1 MKRLVL
7 PQTVFDDLAAGR
19 GGPQAGRLFVS
30 AARGR
35 HLVLL
40 KAVADATPSETAKD
54 AFRALARMHQAA
66 PDRVDPV
73 IRYPAVG
80 AWALA
85 TLRAQ
90 NAGGAAQALPGGG
103 DAQALH
109 AGGDA
114 QALPGG
120 GDAQALGTGGDAQVL
135 YGGGDAQALNGGG
148 DAQALY
154 GDADAQAL
162 YAGGGAHSD
171 RMAALA
177 AAAAVR
183 AGLPYE
189 TTLATGHGGLLLPSL
204 GRALVDG
211 PECRIEVGPDGAR
224 VTGAR
229 RRVEIPADPGRN
241 VAGWQGLRVITADHP
256 AGTLRLLIDDL
267 DPYRFVPG
275 STLAPRLSAWEI
287 THWSTVIQDAWTIL
301 RTHHSEV
308 AEEIRALLSVVAP
321 LTPTGWPASGTSRTT
336 PGCVAL
342 ALPRDGL
349 SLAATLVHEVQH
361 AKLTGLFH
369 LVDLV
374 SLDSDRRYYAPWRQD
389 PRPITGLLHGTYA
402 HLGVAAFWRRQRHLH
417 GGDAAHAEFVRW
429 RDAAAETAQVIR
441 DSAALT
447 PLGHRF
453 LDGMLAT
460 LQDLQHETVPDR
472 ATELAGLAA
481 EEHRRRFERWTGRTP
496 MDRPRPA

>member
-7 PQTVFDDLAAGR
+7 PQAVFDDLAAGR

-35 HLVLL
+35 HLMLL
-40 KAVADATPSETAKD
+40 KAVADATPSETVKE
-54 AFRALARMHQAA
+54 AFHALATMHEAA

-85 TLRAQ
+85 ALRAL
-90 NAGGAAQALPGGG
+90 N
-103 DAQALH
+103 
-109 AGGDA
+109 
-114 QALPGG
+114 
-120 GDAQALGTGGDAQVL
+120 TGGDAR
-135 YGGGDAQALNGGG
+135 ALNGDARVLRVGG
-148 DAQALY
+148 DSHPLNRE
-154 GDADAQAL
+154 GDVRP
-162 YAGGGAHSD
+162 D
-171 RMAALA
+171 RMAVLA

-189 TTLATGHGGLLLPSL
+189 ARLAVGHGGLLLPSL

-211 PECRIEVGPDGAR
+211 PECRIEVGPAGAR
-224 VTGAR
+224 VTGRR
-229 RRVEIPADPGRN
+229 RRVEIPADLGRDTTD
-241 VAGWQGLRVITADHP
+241 WQGLRVITADHP
-256 AGTLRLLIDDL
+256 ASAFRLLIDDL

-275 STLAPRLSAWEI
+275 STLAPRLSAWEVA
-287 THWSTVIQDAWTIL
+287 HWSAVVQDAWTIL

-308 AEEIRALLSVVAP
+308 AEEIRTLLSVVAP
-321 LTPTGWPASGTSRTT
+321 LSSAGWPASGTSRTT

-447 PLGHRF
+447 SLGHRF

-460 LQDLQHETVPDR
+460 LRDLQHETVPDR
-472 ATELAGLAA
+472 AAELAGLAA
-481 EEHRRRFERWTGRTP
+481 EEHRRRFERWSGRTP
-496 MDRPRPA
+496 VDRPRPA